1 MRTRLIAT
9 SRFAWRWL
17 RRALIGVAC
26 LLLAVAG
33 GFTGYALLA
42 LPALEPWHTEV
53 LDGEF
58 DADEHAALDF
68 AGYQALEGALFEQSA
83 RWIAQQADHPRLRA
97 TRFDPQGVSQR
108 LAQGAPYNRSYRL
121 AVTQGPVRGTAL
133 LVHGLTD
140 SPYSVRALA
149 EALHAQGIEVTA
161 LRLPG
166 HGTLPSMLT
175 RVRLEDWEGALRLAV
190 RDVAARTPAGA
201 PFYLGGYSTGGTLV
215 LNHALQAL
223 DDPALR
229 RPDRLL
235 LIAPAVEI
243 TAAAFFANV
252 MDIAAV
258 LPGGALQKVKWQ
270 AVLPEYDPYK
280 FNSFPV
286 NATRQVRNATRAL
299 QASLAKVAQ
308 QGRLRELPPVL
319 AWQSL
324 VDSTIGTRPLVDRV
338 FARLDDP
345 AHRLVLFDVNRY
357 RGLAPV
363 SSDAPR
369 VLRERVLAQ
378 PRRWQLALV
387 TNRDE
392 DSVDVRAVNVEA
404 GSLAGASARDATPAS
419 AADPAAVDAAALRW
433 PNDVIS
439 LSHVAL
445 PFRPDD
451 PVYGV
456 LPGSGANGLPS
467 LGSLALRG
475 EEGALQFPL
484 GSLAR
489 LRSNPF
495 WAVIED
501 QVRQA
506 VADDLARRPLRPSR
520 G

>member
-33 GFTGYALLA
+33 GFTAYALLA
-42 LPALEPWHTEV
+42 LPALEPWHTDV

-58 DADEHAALDF
+58 DADAHAALDF
-68 AGYQALEGALFEQSA
+68 AGYQALEAALFEQSA
-83 RWIAQQADHPRLRA
+83 RWIAEQTGHPRLRA
-97 TRFDPQGVSQR
+97 SRFDPAGVPQR
-108 LAQGAPYNRSYRL
+108 LSQGAPYNRSYRL

-133 LVHGLTD
+133 LLHGLTD

-149 EALHAQGIEVTA
+149 EVLHAQGIEVTA

-175 RVRLEDWEGALRLAV
+175 RVKLEDWEAALRLAA

-201 PFYLGGYSTGGTLV
+201 PFYLGGYSTGGTLA
-215 LNHALQAL
+215 LSYALQAL
-223 DDPALR
+223 DEPALR

-235 LIAPAVEI
+235 LVAPAIEVPS
-243 TAAAFFANV
+243 AAFFANV

-270 AVLPEYDPYK
+270 EVRPEYDPYK

-286 NATRQVRNATRAL
+286 NATRQVRNATLAL
-299 QASLAKVAQ
+299 QTRLTRAAQ

-324 VDSTIGTRPLVDRV
+324 VDSTIGARPLVDRV

-357 RGLAPV
+357 RGLAPI

-369 VLRERVLAQ
+369 ALRERVLAQ
-378 PRRWQLALV
+378 PRRWQLTLV
-387 TNRDE
+387 TNRD
-392 DSVDVRAVNVEA
+392 DDTLDVHAIDVASKQVPPAVANAA
-404 GSLAGASARDATPAS
+404 GLAP
-419 AADPAAVDAAALRW
+419 RW

-495 WAVIED
+495 WAVVED

-506 VADDLARRPLRPSR
+506 VADDLARRPPRPSR

>member
-1 MRTRLIAT
+1 MRKRLIAT

-17 RRALIGVAC
+17 RRALIAVTC

-33 GFTGYALLA
+33 GFTAYALLA
-42 LPALEPWHTEV
+42 LPALSSWHTEV

-58 DADEHAALDF
+58 DADEHASLDF
-68 AGYQALEGALFEQSA
+68 AGYQALEAALFERAA
-83 RWIAQQADHPRLRA
+83 RWAAQPAGNAPLRS
-97 TRFDPQGVSQR
+97 TRFDPDSMPQR
-108 LAQGAPYNRSYRL
+108 LAQRAPWNRSYRL

-149 EALHAQGIEVTA
+149 ETLHAQGFEVTA

-175 RVRLEDWEGALRLAV
+175 QVRNEEWEAAVRLAA

-201 PFYLGGYSTGGTLV
+201 PFYLGGYSTGATLA
-215 LNHALQAL
+215 LSHALQAL

-235 LIAPAVEI
+235 LIAPAVDI
-243 TAAAFFANV
+243 PAVAFFARV

-258 LPGGALQKVKWQ
+258 LPGGTLQKVKWQ
-270 AVLPEYDPYK
+270 TVLPEYDPYK

-286 NATRQVRNATRAL
+286 NATRQVRQATLAL
-299 QASLAKVAQ
+299 QARLQRAAQ
-308 QGRLRELPPVL
+308 QGRLRELPPL
-319 AWQSL
+319 IAWQSL
-324 VDSTIGTRPLVDRV
+324 VDSTIGARPLIDRV

-363 SSDAPR
+363 SSEAPR
-369 VLRERVLAQ
+369 LLRERVLAQ
-378 PRRWQLALV
+378 PRRWQLTLV

-392 DSVDVRAVNVEA
+392 DTLDVHPLDV
-404 GSLAGASARDATPAS
+404 GARPAS
-419 AADPAAVDAAALRW
+419 AAAPAASTPPLRW

-506 VADDLARRPLRPSR
+506 VADDLARRPLAR
-520 G
+520 

>member
-1 MRTRLIAT
+1 MLGATSTMMRTRLIAT

-33 GFTGYALLA
+33 GFTAYALLA

-58 DADEHAALDF
+58 DADAHAALDF
-68 AGYQALEGALFEQSA
+68 AGYQALEAALFEKSA
-83 RWIAQQADHPRLRA
+83 RWIAQQASHPRLRA
-97 TRFDPQGVSQR
+97 SRFDPDGVPQR
-108 LAQGAPYNRSYRL
+108 LAQRAPYNRSYRL

-175 RVRLEDWEGALRLAV
+175 RVKLADWEAAVRLAA
-190 RDVAARTPAGA
+190 RDVAARTPPRA
-201 PFYLGGYSTGGTLV
+201 PFYVGGYSTGGTLA
-215 LNHALQAL
+215 LTYALQAL
-223 DDPALR
+223 DDAALR

-235 LIAPAVEI
+235 LIAPAVDI
-243 TAAAFFANV
+243 PAAAFFANV

-270 AVLPEYDPYK
+270 SVLPEYDPYK

-286 NATRQVRNATRAL
+286 NATRQVRNATLGL
-299 QASLAKVAQ
+299 QAALARAAQ

-324 VDSTIGTRPLVDRV
+324 VDSTIGARPLVDRV

-345 AHRLVLFDVNRY
+345 AHQLVLFDVNRY
-357 RGLAPV
+357 RGLSAV
-363 SSDAPR
+363 SSEAPR
-369 VLRERVLAQ
+369 ALRERVLAQ
-378 PRRWQLALV
+378 PRRWQLTLV
-387 TNRDE
+387 TNREE
-392 DSVDVRAVNVEA
+392 DTLDVQAIEIDSKRAA
-404 GSLAGASARDATPAS
+404 GTAP
-419 AADPAAVDAAALRW
+419 LRW

-495 WAVIED
+495 WAVVED
-501 QVRQA
+501 QVRQI
-506 VADDLARRPLRPSR
+506 VADDLARRPPRP
-520 G
+520 

>member
-1 MRTRLIAT
+1 MRKRLIAT

-17 RRALIGVAC
+17 RRALFAVTC

-33 GFTGYALLA
+33 GFTAYALLA
-42 LPALEPWHTEV
+42 LPALSPWHTEV

-58 DADEHAALDF
+58 DADAHASLDF
-68 AGYQALEGALFEQSA
+68 AGYQALEAALFERAA
-83 RWIAQQADHPRLRA
+83 RWAAQPAGNAPLRS
-97 TRFDPQGVSQR
+97 TRFDPDSMPQR
-108 LAQGAPYNRSYRL
+108 LAQRAPWNRSYRL

-149 EALHAQGIEVTA
+149 ETLHAQGFEVTA

-175 RVRLEDWEGALRLAV
+175 RVRNEDWEAAVRLAA

-201 PFYLGGYSTGGTLV
+201 PFYLGGYSTGATLA
-215 LNHALQAL
+215 LSHALQAL

-235 LIAPAVEI
+235 LIAPAVDI
-243 TAAAFFANV
+243 PAVAFFARV

-258 LPGGALQKVKWQ
+258 LPGGTLQKVKWQ
-270 AVLPEYDPYK
+270 TVLPEYDPYK

-286 NATRQVRNATRAL
+286 NATRQVRQATLAL
-299 QASLAKVAQ
+299 QTRLQRAAQ
-308 QGRLRELPPVL
+308 QGRLRELPPVI

-324 VDSTIGTRPLVDRV
+324 VDSTIGARPLIDRV

-363 SSDAPR
+363 SSEAPR
-369 VLRERVLAQ
+369 LLRERVLAQ
-378 PRRWQLALV
+378 PRRWQLTLV

-392 DSVDVRAVNVEA
+392 DTLDVHPLDV
-404 GSLAGASARDATPAS
+404 GAR
-419 AADPAAVDAAALRW
+419 PAAEAATAASTLPLRW

-456 LPGSGANGLPS
+456 LPGSGSSGLPS

-506 VADDLARRPLRPSR
+506 VADDLRRPPVVR
-520 G
+520 